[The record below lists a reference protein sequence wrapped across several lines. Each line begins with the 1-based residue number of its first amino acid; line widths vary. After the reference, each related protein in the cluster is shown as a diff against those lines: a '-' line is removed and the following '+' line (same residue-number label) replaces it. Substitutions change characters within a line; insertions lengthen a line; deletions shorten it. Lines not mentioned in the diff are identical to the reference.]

1 MAYVPTDDLKRMC
14 RMIMNHAE
22 IIADNYCFVN
32 KHDEPEDL
40 TDVTQQVLVY
50 LAQSILESV
59 DEAKTKND
67 LSYFGID
74 DAVRYLKSSGLNIDQ
89 VNSIAKAFLQKGVI

>member
-1 MAYVPTDDLKRMC
+1 MPYVPTEDLKRMC

-59 DEAKTKND
+59 DEAKTKKD

-74 DAVRYLKSSGLNIDQ
+74 DAVRYLRSSGLNIDQ
-89 VNSIAKAFLQKGVI
+89 INSISKAFLQKGVV

>member
-1 MAYVPTDDLKRMC
+1 MAYVPTEDLKRMC

-40 TDVTQQVLVY
+40 TDVTQKVLVY
-50 LAQSILESV
+50 LAQSILKSV

-74 DAVRYLKSSGLNIDQ
+74 DAVRYLKSSGLSIDQ

>member
-59 DEAKTKND
+59 DEAKTKKD

-74 DAVRYLKSSGLNIDQ
+74 DAVRYLRSSGLNIDQ
-89 VNSIAKAFLQKGVI
+89 INSISKAFLQKGVV

>member
-1 MAYVPTDDLKRMC
+1 MAYVPTEDLKRMC

-74 DAVRYLKSSGLNIDQ
+74 DAVRYLRSSGLNIDQ
-89 VNSIAKAFLQKGVI
+89 INSIAKAFLQKGVI